1 MIVSGAILVLHF
13 CAQAIDPLAAS
24 AQRKI
29 DEIRNDKA
37 KSGSVYIFTP
47 AEINAWARK
56 ELPTQIPQGM
66 RDPAVQLGLN
76 QATGFAYVDFL
87 KMQHAKGARMN
98 WLIEKLIEGERPMR
112 VSVEMK
118 TANGIATVYLRRVE
132 ISGVSAGG
140 TVLDFLIRTFFRPLY
155 PDAHIDE
162 PFEMSHSVERIEVR
176 PDGARVY
183 IQRKPASAAR
193 LQN

>member
-1 MIVSGAILVLHF
+1 MIVSSAILVLHF
-13 CAQAIDPLAAS
+13 CAWAADPLAAS

-29 DEIRNDKA
+29 DEIKNDKA
-37 KSGSVYIFTP
+37 KPGAVYLFTP
-47 AEINAWARK
+47 TEINAWARQ
-56 ELPTQIPQGM
+56 ELPGQVPQGM

-87 KMQHAKGARMN
+87 KMQHAKGAKLN
-98 WLIEKLIEGERPMR
+98 WLMEKLIEGERPMR
-112 VSVEMK
+112 ISVEMK

-162 PFEMSHSVERIEVR
+162 PFEMGHSVERIDVR

-183 IQRKPASAAR
+183 IRRKAVTAAR

>member
-1 MIVSGAILVLHF
+1 MNVSGAILVCCLS
-13 CAQAIDPLAAS
+13 AQAADPLATT

-37 KSGSVYIFTP
+37 KPGAVYLFTS

-56 ELPTQIPQGM
+56 ELPTQVPQGM

-87 KMQHAKGARMN
+87 KMQHAKGAKMN
-98 WLIEKLIEGERPMR
+98 WLMEKLIEGERPMR

-118 TANGIATVYLRRVE
+118 TANGVATVYLRRVE

-162 PFEMSHSVERIEVR
+162 PFEMGHSVEKIDVR

-183 IQRKPASAAR
+183 IRRTPVTAAR